1 MPMAVTRRGCL
12 QPDPSPRLRRPLRAA
27 TGPGGDN
34 PKARPGSDKQS
45 LVGTVITPALG
56 CALSGA
62 GNRTGKVAS
71 AALAWM
77 PSGTMPRSA
86 AFLGLVN
93 QQLSAAQGLFHRN
106 RIINAIGI
114 TTLAL

>member
-1 MPMAVTRRGCL
+1 M
-12 QPDPSPRLRRPLRAA
+12 
-27 TGPGGDN
+27 
-34 PKARPGSDKQS
+34 ARPGSDKQS
-45 LVGTVITPALG
+45 LVGTVLTPVLG

-77 PSGTMPRSA
+77 PSGTMPRLA

-93 QQLSAAQGLFHRN
+93 QQLSAAQGLSHRN

-114 TTLAL
+114 TVLTL

>member
-1 MPMAVTRRGCL
+1 MA
-12 QPDPSPRLRRPLRAA
+12 
-27 TGPGGDN
+27 
-34 PKARPGSDKQS
+34 KPGSDKGS
-45 LVGTVITPALG
+45 IAGTGLIPALG
-56 CALSGA
+56 CALLGA
-62 GNRTGKVAS
+62 WNRARKVAS

-86 AFLGLVN
+86 AFPGLVN

-114 TTLAL
+114 TILTL

>member
-1 MPMAVTRRGCL
+1 MA
-12 QPDPSPRLRRPLRAA
+12 RL
-27 TGPGGDN
+27 D
-34 PKARPGSDKQS
+34 SDKGS
-45 LVGTVITPALG
+45 LVGTVLTPALG

-62 GNRTGKVAS
+62 GNRAGKVAS
-71 AALAWM
+71 AALAWI

-86 AFLGLVN
+86 AFPGLVN

-114 TTLAL
+114 TTLTL